1 METLREDGSLFP
13 WQLPWRPKS
22 CAGPP
27 TILSEIVSF
36 KVMLDVLLQ
45 VWSCCWPLAR
55 TSLSACYQRFFFS
68 GLCEVT
74 FAVTDHSLN
83 LVRPPPKQRLT
94 SNSNYNEAQPACQSF
109 GFLHMPHCEWTE
121 SLFSDCRKPK
131 KSERV
136 RNGLNFAFISAVTLQ
151 FFPQAVWNI
160 LCRSK
165 DASVSKSKHS
175 ALLFIQFTL
184 KQPQERTSSLS
195 VVQLYFLSI

>member
-13 WQLPWRPKS
+13 WQSPWRPKS

-55 TSLSACYQRFFFS
+55 TSLSACYQRFFLFWTMWS
-68 GLCEVT
+68 HFCCYWPLT
-74 FAVTDHSLN
+74 KS
-83 LVRPPPKQRLT
+83 RPTPPKQRLT

-109 GFLHMPHCEWTE
+109 GFLHMPHCECTE

-136 RNGLNFAFISAVTLQ
+136 RNGLNLAFISAVTLQ

-160 LCRSK
+160 LCRSR
-165 DASVSKSKHS
+165 DGSVSKSKHS

>member
-13 WQLPWRPKS
+13 WQSPWRPKS

-36 KVMLDVLLQ
+36 KVMLDVLLR

-55 TSLSACYQRFFFS
+55 TSLSACYQWFFFS

-83 LVRPPPKQRLT
+83 LVRPPR
-94 SNSNYNEAQPACQSF
+94 NSDWQVIAIITRRSRPVKALGFSTCHTASAQ
-109 GFLHMPHCEWTE
+109 

-136 RNGLNFAFISAVTLQ
+136 RNGLNLAFISAVTLQ

-184 KQPQERTSSLS
+184 KQPQERTTSLS